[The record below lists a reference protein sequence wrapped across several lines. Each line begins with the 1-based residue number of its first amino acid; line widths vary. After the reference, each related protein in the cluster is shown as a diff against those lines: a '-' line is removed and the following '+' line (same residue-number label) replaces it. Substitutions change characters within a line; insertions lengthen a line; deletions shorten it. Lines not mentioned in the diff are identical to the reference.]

1 MLHLWRR
8 AIGQYRG
15 IDVGQGLTAF
25 RGKSPAFLGK
35 SPVFLGDL
43 NENPVF
49 LGDLNENDDSIQK
62 RKVTKSQFSVVCWVG
77 LSFWLRVSCVV
88 LVFFSMLENAKIGF
102 KKAAPCCEVCCFC
115 FWMGFHWFRK
125 SMNGLI
131 VLHTYV
137 YYIYIHQMCIFIV
150 PSKKRKLATIHQWMR

>member
-1 MLHLWRR
+1 MLRLWRR

-15 IDVGQGLTAF
+15 IDVGQGLT
-25 RGKSPAFLGK
+25 
-35 SPVFLGDL
+35 VFAAKVQLFSAL
-43 NENPVF
+43 CPVF

-102 KKAAPCCEVCCFC
+102 KKSS
-115 FWMGFHWFRK
+115 
-125 SMNGLI
+125 SML
-131 VLHTYV
+131 
-137 YYIYIHQMCIFIV
+137 
-150 PSKKRKLATIHQWMR
+150 